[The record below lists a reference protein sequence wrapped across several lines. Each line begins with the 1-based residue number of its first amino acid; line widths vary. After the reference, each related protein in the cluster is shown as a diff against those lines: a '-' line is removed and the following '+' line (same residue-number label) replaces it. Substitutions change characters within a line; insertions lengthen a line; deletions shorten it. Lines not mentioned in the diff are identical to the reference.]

1 MKKRIRQSILLF
13 DLTWIAL
20 AFTFAYALRYR
31 YLGFGMESWASFH
44 EFIPALCSAI
54 VIWIFLYLN
63 KDLDGFTGGWHL
75 PTVFSQIMIAVL
87 YLMAFLLALAFLQ
100 RHYYSRLLLLYLACL
115 LPIGFTVIRCSARWV
130 IASRLWNGAVR
141 RAVILGSGHLAHE
154 LAFKIS
160 RHPELLLEVVGLLY
174 PSNSDSSNGVAVPI
188 NDFTSLRSLNVH
200 NLLKE
205 KNVKE
210 LIVVMPQPNG
220 SDTEKMISKCREAGM
235 VVRLVPQWY
244 ELYVSEAQMTEVDGV
259 PLISLEDRN
268 IPAAAQAMKRTV
280 DLIGGSIFAILTL
293 PILLVAILKLN
304 RLHGRAVTKEQ
315 RCGTLGRDFHM
326 FRLNVDRESAT
337 LIGFEELLARLSLTE
352 LPQLWNVIRGEMSLV
367 GPRPEAPER
376 VRHYSDWQRQRLSVP
391 PGLTG
396 LAQVHGLREQH
407 SSEEKARFD
416 LEYIFHWSLFLDF
429 SLILQTAWTLVVRL
443 LKPQANNAKPMVEVP
458 AAVKMVIKEMLN
470 ADSTQS
476 SAD

>member
-1 MKKRIRQSILLF
+1 MKQRIRQSILLF

-31 YLGFGMESWASFH
+31 YLGLGMESWVSFH
-44 EFIPALCSAI
+44 EFVPALCSAL
-54 VIWIFLYLN
+54 VIWIFLYLSKN
-63 KDLDGFTGGWHL
+63 LDGFTGGWHL

-100 RHYYSRLLLLYLACL
+100 RHFYSRLLLLYLAFL
-115 LPIGFTVIRCSARWV
+115 LPIGFIVIRCSARWV
-130 IASRLWNGAVR
+130 ITSRSWNGAIR
-141 RAVILGSGHLAHE
+141 RAVILGRGHLAQE

-160 RHPELLLEVVGLLY
+160 RHPELLLKVVGLLY
-174 PSNSDSSNGVAVPI
+174 PSSSDSSNGIAVPLE
-188 NDFTSLRSLNVH
+188 DLTSLRSLNVH
-200 NLLKE
+200 NLLQE

-220 SDTEKMISKCREAGM
+220 SDTEKVISKCREAGM

-244 ELYVSEAQMTEVDGV
+244 ELYVSEAQMIEVDGV
-259 PLISLEDRN
+259 PLISLEGRS
-268 IPAAAQAMKRTV
+268 IPAAALAMKRTV
-280 DLIGGSIFAILTL
+280 DLIGGSILAVLTL
-293 PILLVAILKLN
+293 PILLVAILKLH
-304 RLHGRAVTKEQ
+304 RRHGRAVSKEQ
-315 RCGTLGRDFHM
+315 RCGALGSDFQM

-337 LIGFEELLARLSLTE
+337 LIGFERLLARLSLTE

-367 GPRPEAPER
+367 GPRPEASER
-376 VRHYSDWQRQRLSVP
+376 VRHYSDWQRQRLSVA

-443 LKPQANNAKPMVEVP
+443 LKPQATNAKPAVEVP
-458 AAVKMVIKEMLN
+458 AVKMVIKEMLN

>member
-1 MKKRIRQSILLF
+1 MKQRIRQSILLF

-20 AFTFAYALRYR
+20 AFALAYTVRYR
-31 YLGFGMESWASFH
+31 YLEFGMESWAPFH
-44 EFIPALCSAI
+44 EFVPALCSALL
-54 VIWIFLYLN
+54 IWIFLYLSKN
-63 KDLDGFTGGWHL
+63 LDGFTGGWHL
-75 PTVFSQIMIAVL
+75 PTVFSRITIAVL
-87 YLMAFLLALAFLQ
+87 YLMSFLLALAFLQ
-100 RHYYSRLLLLYLACL
+100 RYYYSRLVLLYLTCL
-115 LPIGFTVIRCSARWV
+115 LPMGFILIRCSARWV
-130 IASRLWNGAVR
+130 IASRSWNGAKR
-141 RAVILGSGHLAHE
+141 RAVILGSGHLAQE

-174 PSNSDSSNGVAVPI
+174 PSSSDSSNDGTVPS
-188 NDFTSLRSLNVH
+188 NELTSLRSLNVH
-200 NLLKE
+200 NLMKE

-220 SDTEKMISKCREAGM
+220 SDTDKVISKCREAGM

-244 ELYVSEAQMTEVDGV
+244 ELYISEAQMIEVDGV
-259 PLISLEDRN
+259 PLISLEGRN
-268 IPAAAQAMKRTV
+268 IPAAALALKRTV
-280 DLIGGSIFAILTL
+280 DLIGGSILGVLTL
-293 PILLVAILKLN
+293 PILLVAVLILN
-304 RLHGRAVTKEQ
+304 RHHGRAVSKEQ
-315 RCGTLGRDFHM
+315 RCGALGRDFQM
-326 FRLNVDRESAT
+326 LRLNVDRESPS
-337 LIGFEELLARLSLTE
+337 LIGFEKLLTRLSLTE

-376 VRHYSDWQRQRLSVP
+376 VRHYSDWQRQRLSVA

-429 SLILQTAWTLVVRL
+429 SLILQTAWTLMVRL
-443 LKPQANNAKPMVEVP
+443 LKPQANSARPVVEAP
-458 AAVKMVIKEMLN
+458 EAVTMDIKEMLN